1 MSFSWALI
9 WINAVFRSSLYSIS
23 SSTCFLLRWLLK
35 NSLWTR
41 VFRPWFIKSD
51 QKVPLFWILLLKF
64 LCIFPKKNRL
74 NVFLYIKPW
83 TVSEMLRTNENKCWW
98 CCFLLRE
105 TGYESYFHS
114 SKTLTEILQSSAYGI
129 ASMLFFYQ
137 SNDWL
142 CRYVMSAVKYK
153 FTRQDTN
160 FSNLNVYKNTT

>member
-23 SSTCFLLRWLLK
+23 SSIFLLRWLLK

-51 QKVPLFWILLLKF
+51 QNVPLFWILLYF
-64 LCIFPKKNRL
+64 QKKNRL

-142 CRYVMSAVKYK
+142 CRYVMSAVKNK